1 MQIQTK
7 VTLSKKVKIGT
18 VQMSCTKEPKE
29 NLAKA
34 IKGIREAAARGAQVV
49 CLQELFTSL
58 YFCDVE
64 DYENFKL
71 AEAIPGPSTESLSAV
86 AKELG
91 VVIIASLF
99 EKRTEGLYHN
109 TTAVIDADG
118 KYLGKYRKMHI
129 PDDPAYYEKFY
140 FTPGDLGYKV
150 FKTKFATIGIL
161 ICWDQWYPEAS
172 RITAL
177 MGAEVLFYPTAIGW
191 ATSQDEA
198 TNVEQ
203 YGAWQTIQRS
213 HAVANG
219 LHVVSVNRVGFE
231 QNGAMK
237 FWGGSFI
244 ANPLGSILY
253 QASAFNAAGR
263 VFAPR
268 YRQAHLNSFFT
279 KDKKSA
285 NIALDTAYTD
295 VLAAFRYYLK
305 HWNQGRPIVLAGHSQ
320 GALHTMN
327 LIREMVEGTPLES
340 QLVAAYIVGWPVRED
355 FYKKFKPCQ
364 TAEQT
369 DCYCTWRTWERNFG
383 LRLKADQKTVCT
395 NPLTWATT
403 TNTYAPKTLNKGGVI
418 RPFEKIYPQVT
429 DAEVHKGILLAR
441 KPKFKG
447 SFLFRAKN
455 YHVGDLN
462 LYYLNVR
469 ENAQARTKAFL
480 RR

>member
-1 MQIQTK
+1 M
-7 VTLSKKVKIGT
+7 SKKVKIGT
-18 VQMSCTKEPKE
+18 VQMSCTQSPKE

-34 IKGIREAAARGAQVV
+34 IERVREAAAKGAQVV

-71 AEAIPGPSTESLSAV
+71 AEAIPGPSTESLSNV

-99 EKRTEGLYHN
+99 EKRAEGLYHN

-150 FKTKFATIGIL
+150 FKTKFANIGIL

-191 ATSQDEA
+191 ATSQDET

-253 QASAFNAAGR
+253 QASHEKEEVN
-263 VFAPR
+263 V
-268 YRQAHLNSFFT
+268 LEI
-279 KDKKSA
+279 DLKK
-285 NIALDTAYTD
+285 TD
-295 VLAAFRYYLK
+295 SVRT
-305 HWNQGRPIVLAGHSQ
+305 HWP
-320 GALHTMN
+320 
-327 LIREMVEGTPLES
+327 
-340 QLVAAYIVGWPVRED
+340 
-355 FYKKFKPCQ
+355 
-364 TAEQT
+364 
-369 DCYCTWRTWERNFG
+369 
-383 LRLKADQKTVCT
+383 
-395 NPLTWATT
+395 
-403 TNTYAPKTLNKGGVI
+403 
-418 RPFEKIYPQVT
+418 
-429 DAEVHKGILLAR
+429 
-441 KPKFKG
+441 
-447 SFLFRAKN
+447 
-455 YHVGDLN
+455 
-462 LYYLNVR
+462 
-469 ENAQARTKAFL
+469 FL
-480 RR
+480 RDRRIDSYQPITKRFIDED